1 MITIV
6 QSERT
11 LWIDSRKPEMKK
23 DHSLTSSSLIL
34 KNTLLNLLGYGAPL
48 VVAVFAIP
56 LIVKSIGT
64 DRFGV
69 LTLTWVLTG
78 YLSILDLGLGRAL
91 TKIVAERLGENRVAE
106 IPCAIWTALSALALI
121 SIAISLMFWGCS
133 HWLVYNLL
141 KIPVGL
147 KTETLYSLYLIAL
160 SIPVVIISVGFR
172 GILEAYQR
180 FDLVNAVRIPLGIFS
195 FAAPLLVI
203 PFSVKLHFIIAAIF
217 MGRLFI
223 TLVQFFLCCNII
235 PRLLNDFSFDLN
247 MFGKLLQFGG
257 WMTVT
262 NVISPLLIYLDRF
275 FIGALLSITA
285 VAYYATP
292 SEVITKLT
300 LVSGALMSVLFP
312 VISAS
317 YNTDRQRAAVL
328 VEQGLKY
335 LFIVIFPIV
344 LVIVSFAPEG
354 LRIWLNEEFAQNC
367 KQVTQILAIGIFFGC
382 LGQIPY
388 AFVQGAG
395 RPDLTGKLHIV
406 EMVLYLIA
414 LVGAIHWAG
423 IVGAAIVWAIR
434 FILDTVCLYL
444 IAQNL
449 MEPNKLKTKSK
460 LAALA
465 FAIFPLIVLACI
477 EPIGYRIAGCL
488 VTMTLFCWLSMRYFL
503 TTEEKKF
510 FRDFISLNN
519 NRNEC
524 N

>member
-1 MITIV
+1 
-6 QSERT
+6 
-11 LWIDSRKPEMKK
+11 MKE

-56 LIVKSIGT
+56 LIVKAMGT

-78 YLSILDLGLGRAL
+78 YLSVLDLGLSRAL
-91 TKIVAERLGENRVAE
+91 TKIVAEKLGENRTAE
-106 IPCAIWTALSALALI
+106 IPSAIWTALSALALI
-121 SIAISLMFWGCS
+121 SIVISLIFWSCS

-147 KTETLYSLYLIAL
+147 QKEALYSLYLIAV
-160 SIPVVIISVGFR
+160 SIPVVIISVGLR

-203 PFSVKLHFIIAAIF
+203 PFSVKLYYIIAVIF
-217 MGRLFI
+217 IGRFLI
-223 TLVQFFLCCNII
+223 TFVQFFLCYRII
-235 PRLLNDFSFDLN
+235 PRLLEDFSVELR

-262 NVISPLLIYLDRF
+262 NVISPLLMYLDRF
-275 FIGALLSITA
+275 FIGALLSVSA

-312 VISAS
+312 AISAS
-317 YNTDRQRAAVL
+317 YNADRQRSAFL
-328 VEQGLKY
+328 VEHSLKY
-335 LFIVIFPIV
+335 LFIVIFPII
-344 LVIVSFAPEG
+344 LVIVSFASEG

-367 KQVTQILAIGIFFGC
+367 KIVTQILAMGIFFGC
-382 LGQIPY
+382 IGQIPY

-395 RPDLTGKLHIV
+395 RPDLTGKLHLF
-406 EMVLYLIA
+406 EMVVYLIA
-414 LVGAIHWAG
+414 LIGAIYWAG
-423 IVGAAIVWAIR
+423 IVGAAIVWALR
-434 FILDTVCLYL
+434 FVFDTVCLYL
-444 IAQNL
+444 MAQRL
-449 MEPNKLKTKSK
+449 LGTIKIRTKNKLTALV
-460 LAALA
+460 LA
-465 FAIFPLIVLACI
+465 IIPLVVLACI
-477 EPIGYRIAGCL
+477 EPLGYRIAGCTI
-488 VTMTLFCWLSMRYFL
+488 TMVLFMWISLRYILSI
-503 TTEEKKF
+503 EEIKSFKG
-510 FRDFISLNN
+510 FISLNKKN
-519 NRNEC
+519 AC
-524 N
+524 